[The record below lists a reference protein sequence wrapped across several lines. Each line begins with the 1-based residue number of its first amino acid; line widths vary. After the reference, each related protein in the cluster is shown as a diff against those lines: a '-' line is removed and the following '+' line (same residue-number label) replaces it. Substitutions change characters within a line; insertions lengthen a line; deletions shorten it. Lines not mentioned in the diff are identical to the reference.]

1 MEGGLSCVPRK
12 AGARKVP
19 EREKA
24 GVGDFS
30 QACTGQ
36 EWPEGHTGQ
45 GVLQGTSAVPPVVL
59 PLPRDLCSWAQ
70 HWLCQAERSRPRG
83 RTGLQ
88 ADGADVAEARCSP

>member
-1 MEGGLSCVPRK
+1 MPRK

-24 GVGDFS
+24 GVGDSS

-45 GVLQGTSAVPPVVL
+45 RKVGCCRVLL
-59 PLPRDLCSWAQ
+59 RL
-70 HWLCQAERSRPRG
+70 RP
-83 RTGLQ
+83 
-88 ADGADVAEARCSP
+88 